1 MLEIEVLSIK
11 RGATELKM
19 WKYYF
24 AQIEKA
30 RMWDGEI
37 EGGGNVKGNLAPGFM
52 RWRERKRKGS
62 SCCYYLLVGS
72 SCYYYLPLKQVQL

>member
-19 WKYYF
+19 YYF

-30 RMWDGEI
+30 RRGEI
-37 EGGGNVKGNLAPGFM
+37 EG
-52 RWRERKRKGS
+52 EET
-62 SCCYYLLVGS
+62 
-72 SCYYYLPLKQVQL
+72 

>member
-30 RMWDGEI
+30 RRGGER
-37 EGGGNVKGNLAPGFM
+37 GGV
-52 RWRERKRKGS
+52 ET
-62 SCCYYLLVGS
+62 
-72 SCYYYLPLKQVQL
+72 

>member
-19 WKYYF
+19 YYF

-30 RMWDGEI
+30 RIGEGEI
-37 EGGGNVKGNLAPGFM
+37 EGG
-52 RWRERKRKGS
+52 RKRKRKFSTRIHEMEREKEKGFK
-62 SCCYYLLVGS
+62 LLLLS
-72 SCYYYLPLKQVQL
+72 TSR

>member
-19 WKYYF
+19 YYF

-30 RMWDGEI
+30 RGGGRDRG
-37 EGGGNVKGNLAPGFM
+37 GGGNVKGNLAPGFM

-72 SCYYYLPLKQVQL
+72 SCCYYLPLKEVQL

>member
-19 WKYYF
+19 LKYYF

-30 RMWDGEI
+30 RMGEGEI
-37 EGGGNVKGNLAPGFM
+37 EGG
-52 RWRERKRKGS
+52 EET
-62 SCCYYLLVGS
+62 
-72 SCYYYLPLKQVQL
+72 

>member
-19 WKYYF
+19 YYF

-30 RMWDGEI
+30 RMGEGEI

-72 SCYYYLPLKQVQL
+72 SCCYYLPLKQVQL

>member
-1 MLEIEVLSIK
+1 LLEIEVLSIK

-30 RMWDGEI
+30 RIGEGEI
-37 EGGGNVKGNLAPGFM
+37 EGG
-52 RWRERKRKGS
+52 RKRKRKFSTRIHEMEREKEKGFK
-62 SCCYYLLVGS
+62 LLLLS
-72 SCYYYLPLKQVQL
+72 TSR

>member
-19 WKYYF
+19 YYF

-30 RMWDGEI
+30 RRGGER
-37 EGGGNVKGNLAPGFM
+37 GG
-52 RWRERKRKGS
+52 EET
-62 SCCYYLLVGS
+62 
-72 SCYYYLPLKQVQL
+72 

>member
-19 WKYYF
+19 YYF

-30 RMWDGEI
+30 R
-37 EGGGNVKGNLAPGFM
+37 GGGRDRGGEEDM
-52 RWRERKRKGS
+52 DR
-62 SCCYYLLVGS
+62 
-72 SCYYYLPLKQVQL
+72 